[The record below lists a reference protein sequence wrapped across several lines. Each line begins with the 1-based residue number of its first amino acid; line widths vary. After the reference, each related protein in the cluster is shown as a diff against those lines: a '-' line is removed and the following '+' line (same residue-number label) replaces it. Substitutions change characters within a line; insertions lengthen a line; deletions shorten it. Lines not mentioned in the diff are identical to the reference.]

1 MYQCVQQLQEV
12 QGDQVCLGDLQYL
25 DMLSHIWVILNEIN
39 AAVKKLYRSV
49 QLLAWIYQYA
59 FIWLVVLL
67 PQ

>member
-1 MYQCVQQLQEV
+1 MYQWVQQLQEV

-39 AAVKKLYRSV
+39 AAVKKLHRSA

-59 FIWLVVLL
+59 FI
-67 PQ
+67 